1 MPADAGILLPNFKN
15 PQKLNIELHVHP
27 HALACEFAKRSKRD
41 QAGRNRDLPGLSG
54 AKLA

>member
-1 MPADAGILLPNFKN
+1 VPADAGFLLPNFKN
-15 PQKLNIELHVHP
+15 PQELNIELHVHP

-41 QAGRNRDLPGLSG
+41 QIGRNRDLPGLSG